1 MMAMVE
7 GGVERMT
14 GGQVCDQGRL
24 VENRR
29 RRRQGGAYNTI
40 IIINL
45 GDTAVRGDY

>member
-29 RRRQGGAYNTI
+29 RRQGERITQ
-40 IIINL
+40 
-45 GDTAVRGDY
+45 

>member
-1 MMAMVE
+1 MTAMME

-24 VENRR
+24 VENR

>member
-1 MMAMVE
+1 MTAMME
-7 GGVERMT
+7 GGVMERMT

-24 VENRR
+24 VENR